1 MDWLTHSTV
10 RDNSLQ
16 AWLTAIGIIVLIL
29 VVLAMHRQCQL
40 RPLAPQGLQHHSL
53 RCWPRWPQMNRRP

>member
-1 MDWLTHSTV
+1 ML
-10 RDNSLQ
+10 DNSLQ
-16 AWLTAIGIIVLIL
+16 AWLTAIGIIAPIL
-29 VVLAMHRQCQL
+29 AVLAEHRQCQL